1 MPEGFETPVSETS
14 GLGTSTR
21 EPPILETKNLSK
33 DFGPVRVLHDVSF
46 SLQAGEVH
54 ALIGENGAG
63 KSTLMKILS
72 GYLPPSEGELRLFG
86 EPVHFRNSSEAE
98 ALGVVLIHQ
107 EFNLADDLTVE
118 ENIFLGRERR
128 RGLFL
133 DRRAMVGEAREV
145 LEELRT
151 PVDPRA
157 RVRDLSVSQ
166 KQMVEIAKAVSR
178 SVRLLIMDEPTD
190 VLTGRETEVLFDLIR
205 RLQKNG
211 VTVVYI
217 SHKLGEVSAVADRV
231 TVLRDGHLITT
242 KPSSELSQDEMA
254 SLMVGREL
262 SDMYPPKR
270 PVETEEVVFSAKN
283 VTVPGHVESASFELR
298 RGEILGFAGLVGA
311 GRTELFE
318 GLLGLRPRSS
328 GTVTRN
334 GRPVDI
340 KNLRDATAL
349 GIAYLSEDR
358 KGKGLITSM
367 RLRPNVTLLALRK
380 YAHPFIDYKQET
392 AALEGAVDEFD
403 IRVPRLDTR
412 ADTLSGGNQQKLVLA
427 KIMDVDPDIIILDE
441 PTRGIDVGTK
451 RQIYLFIQTL
461 TESGKSCIVISS
473 ELPELIGLCHRV
485 VVMRSGR
492 VSGILEGQDISE
504 DEIVRYATGLKGVGD
519 AVT

>member
-1 MPEGFETPVSETS
+1 MPEGFETPASKTSVLETATHK
-14 GLGTSTR
+14 TS
-21 EPPILETKNLSK
+21 ILETKNLSK

-86 EPVHFRNSSEAE
+86 APVHFRNSSEAE

-133 DRRAMVGEAREV
+133 DRRAMVGKAREI

-217 SHKLGEVSAVADRV
+217 FAQA
-231 TVLRDGHLITT
+231 
-242 KPSSELSQDEMA
+242 
-254 SLMVGREL
+254 
-262 SDMYPPKR
+262 
-270 PVETEEVVFSAKN
+270 
-283 VTVPGHVESASFELR
+283 R
-298 RGEILGFAGLVGA
+298 RGE
-311 GRTELFE
+311 R
-318 GLLGLRPRSS
+318 RR
-328 GTVTRN
+328 
-334 GRPVDI
+334 
-340 KNLRDATAL
+340 
-349 GIAYLSEDR
+349 
-358 KGKGLITSM
+358 
-367 RLRPNVTLLALRK
+367 
-380 YAHPFIDYKQET
+380 
-392 AALEGAVDEFD
+392 
-403 IRVPRLDTR
+403 
-412 ADTLSGGNQQKLVLA
+412 
-427 KIMDVDPDIIILDE
+427 
-441 PTRGIDVGTK
+441 
-451 RQIYLFIQTL
+451 
-461 TESGKSCIVISS
+461 
-473 ELPELIGLCHRV
+473 
-485 VVMRSGR
+485 
-492 VSGILEGQDISE
+492 
-504 DEIVRYATGLKGVGD
+504 
-519 AVT
+519 